1 MQNNNGDCKLKQN
14 IQDQTIS
21 ELNIDK
27 IISELYTDNKKSKH
41 FSNPNYILK
50 SAKNFEKE
58 QRPKVPLSIFLVKFI
73 TGSKSQIDNFTIV
86 RQPIFWKT

>member
-41 FSNPNYILK
+41 LK